1 MCTHIGL
8 IIHFSLSWGDP
19 FISVTRR
26 SWPLLFQVTFLS
38 VTWLCLLSLF
48 QITFQSVRR
57 WYWRTCICIIPKSP
71 FSLLQGGSDFII
83 PDHLSVS
90 YNVML
95 TFTIPGHIFSCYQ
108 LYGSEGSCTTDIQL
122 DYRLKDKTLTLTFPN
137 ASREDGG
144 LYTLEMHVNDTKLN
158 TTSCT
163 LNIQERSG
171 TYLVPL
177 YSYQNAIE
185 YLNNYI
191 AMRSTRWTL
200 NHLGQMHCF
209 NSAHFSSE

>member
-1 MCTHIGL
+1 MAVFTFTIPDN
-8 IIHFSLSWGDP
+8 FSICQKVILTYMYIYMYHSK
-19 FISVTRR
+19 
-26 SWPLLFQVTFLS
+26 
-38 VTWLCLLSLF
+38 
-48 QITFQSVRR
+48 IT
-57 WYWRTCICIIPKSP
+57 

-95 TFTIPGHIFSCYQ
+95 TFTIPGHIFSCYR
-108 LYGSEGSCTTDIQL
+108 LYGSEGSCTTSPTDIQL
-122 DYRLKDKTLTLTFPN
+122 DYRLKDENLTLTFPN
-137 ASREDGG
+137 ASREDAG
-144 LYTLEMHVNDTKLN
+144 LYTLEKHVNDAKLN

-177 YSYQNAIE
+177 YSYQNEIE

-191 AMRSTRWTL
+191 AMRSTR
-200 NHLGQMHCF
+200 
-209 NSAHFSSE
+209 

>member
-1 MCTHIGL
+1 MRWSIYICHKEILTFTVPGH
-8 IIHFSLSWGDP
+8 
-19 FISVTRR
+19 ISVCHTAFTIPDH
-26 SWPLLFQVTFLS
+26 STICHQVILT
-38 VTWLCLLSLF
+38 
-48 QITFQSVRR
+48 
-57 WYWRTCICIIPKSP
+57 YICIIPKSP
-71 FSLLQGGSDFII
+71 FSLLQGGSDFVI
-83 PDHLSVS
+83 PDQLSVS

-95 TFTIPGHIFSCYQ
+95 TFTIPDHIFSCYQ
-108 LYGSEGSCTTDIQL
+108 LYGSEGSCTISTTDIQL
-122 DYRLKDKTLTLTFPN
+122 DYRLRDENLTLTFPN

-144 LYTLEMHVNDTKLN
+144 LYTLEMHVNDAKLN

-177 YSYQNAIE
+177 YSYQNEME
-185 YLNNYI
+185 YRNNYI
-191 AMRSTRWTL
+191 AMCSTRWTL

>member
-1 MCTHIGL
+1 
-8 IIHFSLSWGDP
+8 
-19 FISVTRR
+19 
-26 SWPLLFQVTFLS
+26 
-38 VTWLCLLSLF
+38 
-48 QITFQSVRR
+48 
-57 WYWRTCICIIPKSP
+57 
-71 FSLLQGGSDFII
+71 
-83 PDHLSVS
+83 
-90 YNVML
+90 ML

-108 LYGSEGSCTTDIQL
+108 LNGSEGSCTTDIQL
-122 DYRLKDKTLTLTFPN
+122 DYRLKDKNLTLTFPN

-163 LNIQERSG
+163 LNIQERSV

-191 AMRSTRWTL
+191 AMRSTR
-200 NHLGQMHCF
+200 
-209 NSAHFSSE
+209 